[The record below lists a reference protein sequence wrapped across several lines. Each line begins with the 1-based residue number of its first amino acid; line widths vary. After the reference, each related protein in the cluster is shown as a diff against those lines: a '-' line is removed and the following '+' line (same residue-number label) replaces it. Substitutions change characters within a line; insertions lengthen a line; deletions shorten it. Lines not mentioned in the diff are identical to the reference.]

1 MKERKN
7 RKRRRKGYGTSFP
20 MCLQYVLH
28 NTYHGVAG
36 NPVVSRLLCGGDF
49 LPCIGTS
56 SPPLYGCALVETVS
70 EVTPDPKVFF
80 FFFSDTILLPEVSRR
95 LASSPISSS
104 LRFVS
109 CKIFSNILVL

>member
-1 MKERKN
+1 
-7 RKRRRKGYGTSFP
+7 